1 MNRLL
6 LSTVATALLT
16 AFLPAHADTLL
27 VERTQM
33 SQSLAHPMRGM
44 SMAKVEQRF
53 GAPAQKLESRGGQK
67 PQWPVIERWQY
78 PVYTVYFAHGH
89 VVDIVLNRAT
99 PEEIGPAPMH

>member
-6 LSTVATALLT
+6 LSAVAAALLT
-16 AFLPAHADTLL
+16 GFLPAYADTLL
-27 VERTQM
+27 VERAQM

-53 GAPAQKLESRGGQK
+53 GAPAQKLEPRGGQK
-67 PQWPVIERWQY
+67 HQWPVIDRWSY
-78 PVYTVYFAHGH
+78 ADYTVYFAHGH
-89 VVDIVLNRAT
+89 VVDIVLNHAT

>member
-6 LSTVATALLT
+6 LSAVATALLA

-27 VERTQM
+27 VERAQM

-53 GAPAQKLESRGGQK
+53 GAPAQKLEPRGGQK
-67 PQWPVIERWQY
+67 HQWPVIDRWSY
-78 PVYTVYFAHGH
+78 ADYTVYFAHGH
-89 VVDIVLNRAT
+89 VVDIVLNHAT